1 MIDFAT
7 YYSCIDFVH
16 FWPKILSSS
25 LYNTILYIVFRAS
38 ALFVKRCIIKKIA
51 HIASHSHQRAC
62 GTQACVARPLVRE

>member
-1 MIDFAT
+1 MIDFAI
-7 YYSCIDFVH
+7 YYSCID
-16 FWPKILSSS
+16 FWPKILSSW
-25 LYNTILYIVFRAS
+25 LILYIVFRAS